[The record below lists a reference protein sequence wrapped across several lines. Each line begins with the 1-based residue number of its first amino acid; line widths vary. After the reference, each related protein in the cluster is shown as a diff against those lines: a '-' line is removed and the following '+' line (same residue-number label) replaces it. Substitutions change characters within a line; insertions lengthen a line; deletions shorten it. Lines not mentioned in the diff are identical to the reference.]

1 MEKAKET
8 GSRGGTVERLTERN
22 ESGVITVRDMPA
34 ALEKL
39 TEFEDAEQQ
48 GRLVRLPCAVGDIV
62 SIITDDN
69 LILDY
74 EVIGFYIAG
83 LGNVRVRT
91 QRNNGFS
98 IREST
103 QSMDRFGKDW
113 FLSRKEADAALKG
126 RTG

>member
-1 MEKAKET
+1 MEIA
-8 GSRGGTVERLTERN
+8 RLTERN
-22 ESGVITVRDMPA
+22 ESGGITVLNAPA